1 MSRPPKILLVDADS
15 TIPNLPLMKLSTWHK
30 AQGHEVELL
39 KFNIPY
45 YPTKKKKEK
54 IIPDTHDLAYCSV
67 VFSDS
72 KKWIKGSAIF
82 GGSGHSLKSVL
93 PDEIE
98 NSEPD
103 YSLYPEN
110 DMSYG
115 FLSRGCIRK
124 CSFCAVPQKE
134 GYIRKVANVSDIV
147 RHSKVNFLDNNILAL
162 PECEEILKELAE
174 RKIKCFFNS
183 GLDIRLVNP
192 DNSLL
197 LYNLNYL
204 GEYLFS
210 FDSLSYLPVLTEA
223 INLLTWRRDWQI
235 KFNIYV
241 NPDMPI
247 SETTTRIIWCKENK
261 CLPYLMR
268 DISCWESPYA
278 DFFVDLSAWCNQPG
292 FFKNMTF
299 DEFLVKRHP
308 NHVNRVLQSLELWM
322 KG

>member
-1 MSRPPKILLVDADS
+1 LLC
-15 TIPNLPLMKLSTWHK
+15 
-30 AQGHEVELL
+30 G
-39 KFNIPY
+39 
-45 YPTKKKKEK
+45 
-54 IIPDTHDLAYCSV
+54 
-67 VFSDS
+67 FSDS
-72 KKWIKGSAIF
+72 KEWIKGSAIF

-98 NSEPD
+98 NVEPD

-124 CSFCAVPQKE
+124 CYFCVVPKKE
-134 GYIRKVANVSDIV
+134 GYIRKVANVSDII

-162 PECEEILKELAE
+162 PECDEILKELAD

-192 DNSLL
+192 LNSLL
-197 LYNLNYL
+197 LSNLTYL

-210 FDSLSYLPVLTEA
+210 FDSLSYLSVVNASLK
-223 INLLTWRRDWQI
+223 LMDWRRDWQI

-241 NPDMPI
+241 SPEMEVT
-247 SETTTRIIWCKENK
+247 ETTTRIIWCKENK

-268 DISCWESPYA
+268 DISCWESTYS
-278 DFFVDLSAWCNQPG
+278 DFFVDLAAWCNQPG

-308 NHVNRVLQSLELWM
+308 DNVNRVLQSLELWM